1 MKLAGIK
8 TEYTPKDKAKR
19 INHHPF
25 LTFLQSHRQI
35 PDSDL
40 QTISDHLAF
49 RRVESKTTLL
59 EQGRIANELFFICKG
74 ILKIVT
80 NNEKGNAVTQFFL
93 KENQFCTILHSFENG
108 VPAHESIVTAI
119 ECELVVIPKQKL
131 LALFEKLPYLKELI
145 MSIMHRAL
153 LDKIAIR
160 NAYMGEDAASRYETF
175 LTRQPEIALRVPLS
189 DVASYLGITQQ
200 SLSRIRKNV
209 R

>member
-1 MKLAGIK
+1 MSFV
-8 TEYTPKDKAKR
+8 D
-19 INHHPF
+19 NFSPF
-25 LTFLQSHRQI
+25 LTFLQSHRPI
-35 PDSDL
+35 PESDL
-40 QTISDHLAF
+40 QTISEHLTF
-49 RRVESKTTLL
+49 RQVESKTALL
-59 EQGRIANELFFICKG
+59 EQGRVANELFFICKG

-80 NNEKGNAVTQFFL
+80 NNEKGNTVTQFFL
-93 KENQFCTILHSFENG
+93 KENQFCTILRSFENG
-108 VPAHESIVTAI
+108 VRAHESIVTAI
-119 ECELVVIPKQKL
+119 DCELVVIPKQKL

-145 MSIMHRAL
+145 TSIMHRTL

-160 NAYMGEDAASRYETF
+160 NAYMGEDASSRYETF